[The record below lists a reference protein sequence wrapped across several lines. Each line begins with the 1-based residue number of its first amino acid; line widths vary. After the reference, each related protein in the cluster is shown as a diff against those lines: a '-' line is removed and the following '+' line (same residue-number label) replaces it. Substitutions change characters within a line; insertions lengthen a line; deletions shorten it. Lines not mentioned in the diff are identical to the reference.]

1 MVVADVRPDP
11 TLESVTQALR
21 QQSQGLSDGSRLPT
35 VRDLMKQFSVG
46 QGVIQRAIAELSREG
61 LLSAEVGRGTFVRRQ
76 APTPRSS
83 GERSVVILNHDRPGV
98 RGELIATKLHEQLL
112 AAGTRSVV
120 MTYSD
125 LAHAG
130 EWLAAMPS
138 VDACVVRLQGDV
150 MPAGILATLRAR
162 CKAVV
167 IEGVPVEHV
176 DVDSVATDWLLAIE
190 TAIRHL
196 QSRGHRKIAL
206 ALNAADT
213 RFAREGARLFRS
225 LMRTA
230 GDEEPVVA
238 YRTEVGYDLAGA
250 TAVVAWSIAVAQQLP
265 PGTPMVM
272 MENPDIGS
280 ELPGVTIVGRTSAR
294 IATAVIERI
303 DFRLNNP
310 DAAFAP
316 VYDKPKLVIG

>member
-1 MVVADVRPDP
+1 
-11 TLESVTQALR
+11 
-21 QQSQGLSDGSRLPT
+21 
-35 VRDLMKQFSVG
+35 
-46 QGVIQRAIAELSREG
+46 
-61 LLSAEVGRGTFVRRQ
+61 
-76 APTPRSS
+76 
-83 GERSVVILNHDRPGV
+83 
-98 RGELIATKLHEQLL
+98 
-112 AAGTRSVV
+112 
-120 MTYSD
+120 MTYRD

-150 MPAGILATLRAR
+150 LPAGILATLRAR
-162 CKAVV
+162 CRAVV

-230 GDEEPVVA
+230 GDDEPVVA
-238 YRTEVGYDLAGA
+238 YRSATGYDLAGA
-250 TAVVAWSIAVAQQLP
+250 TAVIAWSIAVAQQMP

-272 MENPDIGS
+272 MENPDIGA

-294 IATAVIERI
+294 IATAVVERI

-316 VYDKPKLVIG
+316 VYDKPKLVVP